1 MLGSDVPSGRVEMTW
16 AIEDPE
22 TSGQFICGFSYPRP
36 SGKFR
41 GVQVAVC
48 LRKELDNGQYVL
60 DGTVKVRGLIRLSD
74 HTFIEKKER

>member
-1 MLGSDVPSGRVEMTW
+1 MLGSDMPHRAVEMTW

-22 TSGQFICGFSYPRP
+22 TDGQYICGFTYLRHG
-36 SGKFR
+36 GKFR

-48 LRKELDNGQYVL
+48 LRKELDNGEYVL

-74 HTFIEKKER
+74 LTFIEKKER